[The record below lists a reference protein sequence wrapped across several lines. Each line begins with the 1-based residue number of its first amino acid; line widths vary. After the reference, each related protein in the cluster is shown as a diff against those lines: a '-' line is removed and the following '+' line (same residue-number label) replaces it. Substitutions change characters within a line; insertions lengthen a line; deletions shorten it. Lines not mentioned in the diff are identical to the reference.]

1 MRKPSTSA
9 PIDGAPRETG
19 HFALALRANGASQ
32 AAELPVSFS
41 REMNDLQLRKTQVPG
56 EFDRIAHRYD
66 LLNRLNPGYRK
77 HLHWSAERMELARNA
92 NVLDLCCGT
101 GLSTEA
107 LVDAYPEATITG
119 LDASSGMLELAK
131 IKRQLGRVR
140 FVCGD
145 AMDPRSAGLA
155 PARYDGVFMAYGIR
169 NMPDPDLC
177 LGRILELLKPG
188 GTIAFHEYSV
198 ADSRVSRAIWNLVA
212 GTIIIPFGAL
222 TTGSSELFCYLRSSV
237 NHFDGVEAFKKRLLA
252 AGFIDVRE
260 EPMDG
265 WQRGIVHTFLAA
277 RPE

>member
-1 MRKPSTSA
+1 
-9 PIDGAPRETG
+9 
-19 HFALALRANGASQ
+19 
-32 AAELPVSFS
+32 
-41 REMNDLQLRKTQVPG
+41 MNDLQLRKTQVPSG
-56 EFDRIAHRYD
+56 FDRIAHRYD

-77 HLHWSAERMELARNA
+77 HLRWSAERMELARNA

-107 LVDAYPEATITG
+107 LVDTYPEATLTG

-131 IKRQLGRVR
+131 TKRQLERVH

-145 AMDPRSAGLA
+145 AMDPRAAGLE

-169 NMPDPDLC
+169 NMPDADLC
-177 LGRILELLKPG
+177 LGRILELLEPG
-188 GTIAFHEYSV
+188 GKIAFHEYSV
-198 ADSRVSRAIWNLVA
+198 ADSLVSRAIWNVVA

-222 TTGSSELFCYLRSSV
+222 ATGSSELFLYLRRSV
-237 NHFDGVEAFKKRLLA
+237 NRFDGVEAFKKRLLA